1 LEVQYEKEKSEVIKK
16 SIEAKRRIEEEVK
29 KTLIEAKTQVEQ
41 IETQEKR
48 TVKEIKEREI
58 SLIKQKEEIKR
69 AFEK

>member
-1 LEVQYEKEKSEVIKK
+1 MQYEKEKSEVIKK

>member
-1 LEVQYEKEKSEVIKK
+1 MEVQYEKEKSEVIKK